1 MTISLNWM
9 QIVII
14 ISTVVYLLI
23 EFFNRKELQDERYH
37 LIELKTQA
45 LVSRLTSGALVLIS
59 IVYIFYPETNGLY
72 LLFLL
77 SMTFL
82 TAELLGKI
90 FYKSKL

>member
-14 ISTVVYLLI
+14 ASTLLYLLVD
-23 EFFNRKELQDERYH
+23 FFNRSEIKDERFH

-45 LVSRLTSGALVLIS
+45 LVSRMTSSALVLIS
-59 IVYIFYPETNGLY
+59 VVYIFYPDTEGLY
-72 LLFLL
+72 LLFFL

-82 TAELLGKI
+82 TAELIGKQ
-90 FYKSKL
+90 FYKNRL